1 MKYYCSLIGEE
12 TVMSHESKP
21 VRKSRR
27 EFLKGA
33 AVVGGAATL
42 AVVAKGGVAG
52 TQADTK
58 KVKSAPESKGY
69 HETPHIRAY
78 YKTARV

>member
-1 MKYYCSLIGEE
+1 
-12 TVMSHESKP
+12 V
-21 VRKSRR
+21 
-27 EFLKGA
+27 
-33 AVVGGAATL
+33 ATE
-42 AVVAKGGVAG
+42 GIAG